1 MNQKLKITKIVAE
14 QLNRPVDDQSIDKLR
29 QVFWI
34 NPRLKK
40 KGGLRLTV
48 EGYHSLIDADIKSHR
63 VVFEEPIFLSNALLL
78 WMDNNID
85 CPFYLTSTEVY
96 LFGERMAI
104 QLILFSGN
112 LQKLHRAY
120 QRSAEMT

>member
-14 QLNRPVDDQSIDKLR
+14 QLNRPFDDKSIDTLR
-29 QVFWI
+29 QVIWT

-48 EGYHSLIDADIKSHR
+48 EGYHSLRDADIKSHR
-63 VVFEEPIFLSNALLL
+63 VVFEEPIFLSNALIL

-85 CPFYLTSTEVY
+85 CPFYLTSKEVY

>member
-48 EGYHSLIDADIKSHR
+48 EGYHGLIDADIKSHR

>member
-14 QLNRPVDDQSIDKLR
+14 QLNRPFDDKSIDTLR
-29 QVFWI
+29 QGIWT

-40 KGGLRLTV
+40 KGGLRLTD

-63 VVFEEPIFLSNALLL
+63 VVFEEPIFLSNALIL

-85 CPFYLTSTEVY
+85 CPFYLTSKEVY
-96 LFGERMAI
+96 FFGERMAI

>member
-14 QLNRPVDDQSIDKLR
+14 QLERPIDDKSLDTLR
-29 QVFWI
+29 QVIWT
-34 NPRLKK
+34 NPRVKK
-40 KGGLRLTV
+40 KGGLRLTD
-48 EGYHSLIDADIKSHR
+48 EGYHSLLDADIKSHR

-85 CPFYLTSTEVY
+85 CPFYLTSKEVY
-96 LFGERMAI
+96 FFGERMAI

-112 LQKLHRAY
+112 LQKLHRAHK
-120 QRSAEMT
+120 RSSEMT

>member
-14 QLNRPVDDQSIDKLR
+14 QLNRPFDDKSIDTLR
-29 QVFWI
+29 QVIWT

-40 KGGLRLTV
+40 KGGLRLTD

-63 VVFEEPIFLSNALLL
+63 VVFGEPIFLSNALLL